1 MSTPTLSP
9 RWEILAL
16 AALTAESKIGGK
28 RKRAS
33 MRSWRRS
40 GVVGAATGAPGERKE
55 GEPSAEEEGG
65 EEGVVEEEEEVVEEE
80 EEEEAAALAA
90 TGRVLR
96 GGVEGDGAAGVGVGG
111 EARSLI
117 ANIGD
122 DGARRFATSPLL
134 VRRRAE
140 PWRVPLRTTLP
151 WADEVII
158 TLALRVANGREE
170 GARCERERGGGGT
183 RLIRTRTEEEKRR
196 GGRSR
201 D

>member
-1 MSTPTLSP
+1 
-9 RWEILAL
+9 
-16 AALTAESKIGGK
+16 
-28 RKRAS
+28 

-55 GEPSAEEEGG
+55 GEPSAEEEEG
-65 EEGVVEEEEEVVEEE
+65 EEGVVEVVEEEVEEEE

-117 ANIGD
+117 ANVGD
-122 DGARRFATSPLL
+122 DGARRFAASPLL

-158 TLALRVANGREE
+158 ALALRVANCREE

-183 RLIRTRTEEEKRR
+183 RLIRTRTEEEKRQ